1 MVMKMYSEIIS
12 KLIQSTPNVA
22 TIRVF
27 DFLIHKNQFEGG
39 VVISRKFIADEL
51 KLPGTSVLRA
61 INWLLE
67 NKYLTET
74 TSNGFSKFII
84 NVENKQIDK
93 VNSKEESKE
102 IEKTQPKQE
111 IIRKGGKTIT
121 RTMIPGF

>member
-1 MVMKMYSEIIS
+1 MKMYSEIIS

-27 DFLIHKNQFEGG
+27 DFLIHKNKFEGG

-61 INWLLE
+61 INWLIE

-84 NVENKQIDK
+84 NVENKQIDE
-93 VNSKEESKE
+93 VNSKEKNSTKAGNNQ
-102 IEKTQPKQE
+102 KRWKNNH
-111 IIRKGGKTIT
+111 KNDGS
-121 RTMIPGF
+121 

>member
-1 MVMKMYSEIIS
+1 MYSEIIS

-27 DFLIHKNQFEGG
+27 DFLTHKNQFEGG

-61 INWLLE
+61 INWLIE

-84 NVENKQIDK
+84 NVENKQIDE
-93 VNSKEESKE
+93 VNSKEKSKE

-121 RTMIPGF
+121 RMMVPDF

>member
-1 MVMKMYSEIIS
+1 MYSEIIS

-27 DFLIHKNQFEGG
+27 DFLIHKNKFEGG

-61 INWLLE
+61 INWLIE

-84 NVENKQIDK
+84 NVENKQIDE

-121 RTMIPGF
+121 RTMIPDF

>member
-1 MVMKMYSEIIS
+1 MYSEIIS

-27 DFLIHKNQFEGG
+27 DFLIHKNKFEGG

-61 INWLLE
+61 INWLIE

-84 NVENKQIDK
+84 NVENKQIDE
-93 VNSKEESKE
+93 VNSKEKSKE

-121 RTMIPGF
+121 RMMVPDF

>member
-1 MVMKMYSEIIS
+1 MNKLYSEVIS

-22 TIRVF
+22 TIRVS
-27 DFLIHKNQFEGG
+27 DFLTHKNQFEGG

-84 NVENKQIDK
+84 NVENKQIEDVK
-93 VNSKEESKE
+93 VKDEPQEL
-102 IEKTQPKQE
+102 EKSQPKQE
-111 IIRKGGKTIT
+111 VIRKGGKTIT
-121 RTMIPGF
+121 RTMIPDF

>member
-1 MVMKMYSEIIS
+1 MIS

-27 DFLIHKNQFEGG
+27 DFLTHKNQFEGG

-74 TSNGFSKFII
+74 TLNGFSKFII
-84 NVENKQIDK
+84 NVENKQIEDVK
-93 VNSKEESKE
+93 AKDEPQEL
-102 IEKTQPKQE
+102 EKSQPKQE

-121 RTMIPGF
+121 RKMIPDF

>member
-1 MVMKMYSEIIS
+1 MIS

-27 DFLIHKNQFEGG
+27 DFLTHKNQFEGG

-84 NVENKQIDK
+84 NVENKQIEDVK
-93 VNSKEESKE
+93 VKDEPQEL
-102 IEKTQPKQE
+102 EKSQPKQE
-111 IIRKGGKTIT
+111 VIRKGGKTIT
-121 RTMIPGF
+121 RTMIPDF

>member
-27 DFLIHKNQFEGG
+27 DFLIHKNKFEGG

-61 INWLLE
+61 INWLIE

-84 NVENKQIDK
+84 NVENKQIDE
-93 VNSKEESKE
+93 VNSKEKSKE

-121 RTMIPGF
+121 RMMVPDF